1 MRFRFGHILLSILAG
16 ATVASCVDYDMSY
29 PRFRAEFTDFEV
41 ENAVTVD
48 IDPST
53 MTVTVTLDETG
64 DLSDVSVST
73 VALNEGSEFKSGTFP
88 QSLDLSS
95 GSYEVVLRNHHDY
108 RWKIKAVQPVS
119 RYVKCA
125 NQVGDA
131 FFDVIEREAFVYVS
145 KSQRLKSLSFS
156 DVKFELIGSVV
167 TSTSGVTYKDE
178 TLVTETLPCSFPYE
192 QDGIVLD
199 CTNRRVFNVQSRGET
214 VEWGLTVIPVIV
226 PAQIVSVAPWCWSA
240 DIKATFDGTSQPP
253 VVLYRQSSD
262 EEWITV
268 PDENVTIDGIN
279 CNFHLS
285 DLQQETSYEV
295 RLVFEGEE
303 LPGASFMTDAP
314 AQLPN
319 FNFDNWWTPNDGGLW
334 YPYAQDAQNPVWDSA
349 NAGTAGFG
357 LGSSTVPEEND
368 VHTPGGMAVKM
379 TSKYVAVKFAAGNL
393 FTGKFNRVI
402 GTSGADLDWG
412 VPFTSKPKSLKGW
425 YKYQPALV
433 NYEDN
438 KSVAAPEEYDQGQLQ
453 VLLVEVE
460 HPYRVLPVKVGE
472 KTING
477 PTYKDQN
484 VIIDLAS
491 DPTVIARGIVN
502 VGMSD
507 PDGDG
512 NADWVEFELPLEYR
526 DFRNPTYVVVTAAS
540 SYLGDYFTGGHGSVL
555 LIDDFE
561 FVYQ

>member
-1 MRFRFGHILLSILAG
+1 MRFRFGHIVISILAG
-16 ATVASCVDYDMSY
+16 VLMNSCVEYNMSY
-29 PRFRAEFTDFEV
+29 PRFRAEITEFEV
-41 ENAVTVD
+41 KDATQVD

-53 MTVTVTLDETG
+53 MTVTITLDEVG
-64 DLSDVSVST
+64 DLSNVIVNSVT
-73 VALNEGSEFKSGTFP
+73 LNEGTDFKNGAFP
-88 QSLDLSS
+88 QSLDLSK
-95 GSYEVVLRNHHDY
+95 GPFEVILSNYHDY
-108 RWKIKAVQPVS
+108 RWKIKAVQPVA
-119 RYVKCA
+119 RYIKCA

-131 FFDVIEREAFVYVS
+131 FFDVIKREAFVYVS
-145 KSQRLKSLSFS
+145 NSQRLKTLSFS
-156 DVKFELIGSVV
+156 DIKLELIGSVIV
-167 TSTSGVTYKDE
+167 STSGMTYKDDA
-178 TLVTETLPCSFPYE
+178 LVTETVACSFPYE
-192 QDGIVLD
+192 QEGLQLD
-199 CTNRRVFNVQSRGET
+199 CTNRRLFNVQTRGQEFQ
-214 VEWGLTVIPVIV
+214 WGLTVIPVEV

-253 VVLYRQSSD
+253 VLLYRQSSEQEWLSIP
-262 EEWITV
+262 EENIK
-268 PDENVTIDGIN
+268 IDGIN

-295 RLVFEGEE
+295 RLIFEGEE
-303 LPGASFMTDAP
+303 LPGATFTTDAP
-314 AQLPN
+314 VQLPN
-319 FNFDNWWTPNDGGLW
+319 FNFDSWWTPNDGGLW
-334 YPYAQDAQNPVWDSA
+334 YPYAQDATDPVWDSA

-368 VHTPGGMAVKM
+368 VHTPGGKAVKM

-412 VPFTSKPKSLKGW
+412 VPFASKPKALKGW

-433 NYEDN
+433 NYVDN
-438 KSVAAPEEYDQGQLQ
+438 KIVADPKEYDQGQLQ

-460 HPYRVLPVKVGE
+460 HPYRVLPVKVGD
-472 KTING
+472 KTLNG

-484 VIIDLAS
+484 TIIDLAT
-491 DPTVIARGIVN
+491 DKTIIARGVVN
-502 VGMSD
+502 ISMSD

-526 DFRNPTYVVVTAAS
+526 DYRNPTYVVVTAAS

-561 FVYQ
+561 FVYE